1 MQFTRS
7 VFGAASTAAFLSCLV
22 MPQRVNAQ
30 DSTHPV
36 SIQAVKELYAS
47 AAYEDALSAIGKPD
61 SEAPNLE
68 AEQYRVFCL
77 VALGRLDE
85 ADKAVETVLSV
96 RPEYH
101 PDAADASPRIQ
112 AIYTK
117 VRRRIGPGLVK
128 RMYQQGKTAMDRKE
142 REEAISQFE
151 AMLRIADDP
160 DVRNEPTIAELRELG
175 TGFLELTRAMVA
187 KPVPPP
193 TPSAPAKTA
202 AVPQS
207 VVVPPVA
214 IRQQLPGWVPDPVS
228 RATEFSGSVRVQISA
243 EGKVTSAEM
252 VKSLHPA
259 YDQLVIRA
267 ARAWV
272 YEPAKKDGTPIPSE
286 KIVQIS
292 VTPPVTGQGR
302 TADKSLPF

>member
-1 MQFTRS
+1 MRFNRPLFRVVYAGVVLSLTMAQG
-7 VFGAASTAAFLSCLV
+7 VGAQNA
-22 MPQRVNAQ
+22 PQ
-30 DSTHPV
+30 SV
-36 SIQAVKELYAS
+36 SIQAVKDLYAS
-47 AAYEDALSAIGKPD
+47 AAYEDALTAIGKPD
-61 SEAPNLE
+61 SESPNLE
-68 AEQYRVFCL
+68 AEEYRVFCL

-101 PDAADASPRIQ
+101 PDAAEASPRIQ
-112 AIYTK
+112 AIYSK

-128 RMYQQGKTAMDRKE
+128 RMYQQGKSAMDRKE

-160 DVRNEPTIAELRELG
+160 DVRDEPTIAELRELG
-175 TGFLELTRAMVA
+175 TGFLELTRASAA

-193 TPSAPAKTA
+193 TPSAPVNTA
-202 AVPQS
+202 APQS
-207 VVVPPVA
+207 VIVPPVA

-228 RATEFSGSVRVQISA
+228 RATEFRGSVRVQISA
-243 EGKVTSAEM
+243 EGKVTGAEM
-252 VKSLHPA
+252 IKSLHPA

-267 ARAWV
+267 ARSWV
-272 YEPAKKDGTPIPSE
+272 YEPAKKDGTPIASE
-286 KIVQIS
+286 KIVQIA
-292 VTPPVTGQGR
+292 VTPPPAGQGR